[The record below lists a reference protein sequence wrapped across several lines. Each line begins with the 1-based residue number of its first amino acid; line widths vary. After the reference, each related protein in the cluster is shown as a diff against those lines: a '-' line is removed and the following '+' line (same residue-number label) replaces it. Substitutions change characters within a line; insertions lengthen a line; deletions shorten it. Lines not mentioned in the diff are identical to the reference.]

1 VAGPAADVQ
10 ALVALGR
17 HEDAAHLLLARG
29 AFRDAADLY
38 SAVWKYAEAVDAAV
52 RGGLLVEA
60 YRHALTSKDEALRL
74 RTLGDLLLD
83 PAAAREGAALALSRG
98 RKGDAAHLL
107 AAAGDLSEAARRFED
122 AGELKAAAELY
133 ERAGELKSAGRL
145 YERHLK
151 EHEDDALAALSLG
164 RILLR
169 FGRAEHAARALQPI
183 ERHETHGLA
192 AARLLVEAFEQLGL
206 SDAAASVL
214 DRLRVSDPQL
224 PPTVAAYLAKVKGPA
239 ESAAGERPL
248 LVGRYRVKKT
258 LGAGG
263 TGRVLLAEDTF
274 FGRDVAIKVLSSVE
288 GPKGR
293 DALVRFAREARL
305 SASLEHPNVVRV
317 LDYFGEG
324 PFLIMEL
331 MVGGTLE
338 DRLTGKAAQEDRKEG
353 PESALRPL
361 APAVT
366 KHVLSSVLRALDA
379 AHRRGVVHRDVKP
392 GNVFFGTAGEVKLG
406 DFGAA
411 HLLDVGATRTGAL
424 IGTLAYMAPEQIASA
439 SAIHPA
445 TDLYAVGVLS
455 YATLLGVL
463 PFPGPDFVEQHLTKA
478 PPTPSA
484 IAPPWIREGPP
495 QKLAALDALL
505 LALLAK
511 SPDERPESALV
522 VDHALDALPWDAWQ
536 RAYDADASPSVGTPR
551 AHPSVPPEAPR
562 AMLGRYLELE
572 GSGPLRRARD
582 ELLLRDVELFVGG
595 EPLLARFAKV
605 SSPYVQAV
613 YASADGVVVLEA
625 PEGETPMGP
634 LDARAQ
640 HHLERALEAIHQAGL
655 THGAITRDAIV
666 MARDRALLRLPLA
679 PTTATPEQDR
689 LALQALAKR

>member
-1 VAGPAADVQ
+1 MSGPAADVQ

-17 HEDAAHLLLARG
+17 HEEAAHLLLSRSDFRG
-29 AFRDAADLY
+29 AAELF
-38 SAVWKYAEAVDAAV
+38 SAVWKYTEAVDAAV

-60 YRHALTSKDEALRL
+60 YRHALTSKDEALRR
-74 RTLGDLLLD
+74 RTLADLLLD
-83 PAAAREGAALALSRG
+83 PGAAREGAALALARG
-98 RKGDAAHLL
+98 RKSDAAHLL
-107 AAAGDLSEAARRFED
+107 AAAGEVSDAARRFED

-151 EHEDDALAALSLG
+151 EHDDDAQAALSLG

-183 ERHETHGLA
+183 ERDETHGLA
-192 AARLLVEAFEQLGL
+192 ASRLLVEAFDRLGL
-206 SDAAASVL
+206 SDAASSVL
-214 DRLRVSDPQL
+214 DRLRLRDPQL
-224 PPTVAAYLAKVKGPA
+224 PPTVAAYLTRVKGAA
-239 ESAAGERPL
+239 ENPDGERPL

-305 SASLEHPNVVRV
+305 SASLEHPNVVRA

-338 DRLTGKAAQEDRKEG
+338 DRLAGRGLEDRKEG
-353 PESALRPL
+353 PVDLRPL
-361 APAVT
+361 APAVA
-366 KHVLSSVLRALDA
+366 KHVLSSVLLALDA

-392 GNVFFGTAGEVKLG
+392 GNVFFGSAGEVKLG

-439 SAIHPA
+439 STIHPA
-445 TDLYAVGVLS
+445 TDLYAVGVLG
-455 YATLLGVL
+455 YATLFGVL

-478 PPTPSA
+478 PPVPTS
-484 IAPPWIREGPP
+484 IAPPWILDGPP
-495 QKLAALDALL
+495 QALAALDALFL
-505 LALLAK
+505 RLLAK

-522 VDHALDALPWDAWQ
+522 VDHALGSLPWDAWQ
-536 RAYDADASPSVGTPR
+536 RAYEADAHPRASAPR
-551 AHPSVPPEAPR
+551 AHTSVPPEAPR
-562 AMLGRYLELE
+562 AMLGRYLALE
-572 GSGPLRRARD
+572 ARGPLTRARD
-582 ELLLRDVELFVGG
+582 ELLLRDVELAVGQ
-595 EPLLARFAKV
+595 ERTLLERFAKV
-605 SSPYVQAV
+605 SSPYLQAV
-613 YASADGVVVLEA
+613 YASADGVVVLES
-625 PEGETPMGP
+625 PEGQAMTAP
-634 LDARAQ
+634 LDARA
-640 HHLERALEAIHQAGL
+640 HRHLERALEAIHQAGL
-655 THGAITRDAIV
+655 THGAITPDAIV
-666 MARDRALLRLPLA
+666 LARDRALLRLPL
-679 PTTATPEQDR
+679 TETATTREQDR
-689 LALQALAKR
+689 IALATLVIKE